1 MPNQALPALS
11 RCGIAFTLLLCASCG
26 KEREPWYGFELF
38 PADEAPADGSAGS
51 NATATSSATAPGES
65 PSASTSDTSVGTES
79 PGASAAAASGES
91 DRATPSQTGV
101 QTAAP
106 DSATTGTA
114 AAETATPGTAPSA
127 PKSFRIT
134 ELQLRDPHVFA
145 GTQDLTEQEV
155 LGQSVNRTLIPAKL
169 TKDAD
174 GDGSID
180 VSVVAILDPF
190 DPSASP
196 GVSPTLTFV
205 NADCPVN
212 AGANGASSACKPL
225 KGAKGLETTWTL
237 EHRPSGNC
245 MEPMQGTTSNYQPAI
260 AVPNGPCFL
269 STSANDFPMDL
280 GGIKVQVTAGR
291 VSATY
296 QAQPASLVR
305 GLLAGFV
312 TRAAAMEA
320 KLPSDAGP
328 MVAGDSLS
336 TYIRARD
343 YDQSASP
350 NGQDGFWMYLNF
362 VAKPIEYTP

>member
-1 MPNQALPALS
+1 MPIQALPALS
-11 RCGIAFTLLLCASCG
+11 RCGIAAALLLCASCG

-38 PADEAPADGSAGS
+38 PADEAPADGSAGAL
-51 NATATSSATAPGES
+51 ATAAPNTADTGDTTSVLAP
-65 PSASTSDTSVGTES
+65 DTSVGTGS
-79 PGASAAAASGES
+79 PGTSNAAGSGGS
-91 DRATPSQTGV
+91 DDRGAPEQSGV
-101 QTAAP
+101 QTGSP
-106 DSATTGTA
+106 NMTA
-114 AAETATPGTAPSA
+114 AGGPMQSMTPSA

-145 GTQDLTEQEV
+145 GTMDLTEEEV

-169 TKDAD
+169 TKDAN

-190 DPSASP
+190 DPTAAP
-196 GVSPTLTFV
+196 GVMPTLKFV

-212 AGANGASSACKPL
+212 GGANAPCRPS
-225 KGAKGLETTWTL
+225 KGGKGLETTWTL
-237 EHRPSGNC
+237 EQRQSGNC
-245 MEPMQGTTSNYQPAI
+245 LEPMQGTTSNYQPAI
-260 AVPNGPCFL
+260 TVPNGPCFL
-269 STSANDFPMDL
+269 STGGNDFMMDL

-296 QAQPASLVR
+296 QQAGLVR

-312 TRAAAMEA
+312 TRAAAMQA
-320 KLPSDAGP
+320 TLPSDAGP
-328 MVAGDSLS
+328 GVAGDSLS
-336 TYIRARD
+336 TYIRMRD
-343 YDQSASP
+343 YDQSSSP

>member
-1 MPNQALPALS
+1 MQS
-11 RCGIAFTLLLCASCG
+11 MT
-26 KEREPWYGFELF
+26 
-38 PADEAPADGSAGS
+38 
-51 NATATSSATAPGES
+51 
-65 PSASTSDTSVGTES
+65 
-79 PGASAAAASGES
+79 
-91 DRATPSQTGV
+91 
-101 QTAAP
+101 
-106 DSATTGTA
+106 
-114 AAETATPGTAPSA
+114 PSA

-145 GTQDLTEQEV
+145 GTMDLTEEEV

-169 TKDAD
+169 TKDAN

-190 DPSASP
+190 DPSGAP
-196 GVSPTLTFV
+196 TVMPTLKFI

-212 AGANGASSACKPL
+212 GGASAPCRPT

-237 EHRPSGNC
+237 EQRQSGNC
-245 MEPMQGTTSNYQPAI
+245 LEPMQGTTSNYQPAI
-260 AVPNGPCFL
+260 TVPNGPCFQ
-269 STSANDFPMDL
+269 STGGNDFAMDL

-296 QAQPASLVR
+296 QQAGLVR

-312 TRAAAMEA
+312 TRAAAMQA
-320 KLPSDAGP
+320 TLPSDAGP
-328 MVAGDSLS
+328 GVAGDSLS

-343 YDQSASP
+343 YDQNASP

-362 VAKPIEYTP
+362 VAKPIDYTP